1 MRVKKVM
8 LTILKWTGIVLAGL
22 VLLFFV
28 VRFTGQRINAR
39 TPKGGINE
47 SLYVDINGS
56 KQWINIYGQNK
67 DNPVLLFLHGGP
79 GGALSAQAYPVL
91 RKLSDIY
98 TVVNWDQR
106 SCGLSWT
113 KEMKGE
119 QITFEQLIKD
129 GEAMTEYL
137 LDRFGTDKIT
147 VMGISWGA
155 VFGANLVL
163 DHPERY
169 DKLIALSM
177 IVDGMETR
185 KAYKEWALEVTKDDP
200 ELHRIAE
207 NMMTE
212 QSEYDSI
219 PLDEQIQKELQDMFI
234 NEKYFPKDEYKGDFN
249 QTLALIFNPDYSL
262 KAYFNVLESLPKDVE
277 SLDESYC
284 YYSCFSSGSYK
295 AFSVLDRTDYKV
307 PVYIVMGDKD
317 YNVMTSVTKK
327 YFDSIT
333 APDKAYFEVEGGHE
347 SPMLRSGELSEI
359 VHSLPR

>member
-1 MRVKKVM
+1 MKKVI
-8 LTILKWTGIVLAGL
+8 LQILKWTGIVIAGL
-22 VLLFFV
+22 IILFFV
-28 VRFTGQRINAR
+28 VRFIGQRINAR

-79 GGALSAQAYPVL
+79 GGALSPSAYPVL

-106 SCGLSWT
+106 ACGLSWT
-113 KEMKGE
+113 KDMKGT
-119 QITFEQLIKD
+119 QVTFEQLLED

-137 LDRFGTDKIT
+137 LDRFGVDKIT

-155 VFGANLVL
+155 AFGANLVL

-177 IVDGMETR
+177 LVDGMETL
-185 KAYKEWALEVTKDDP
+185 KAYKEMALEITKDDP

-207 NMMTE
+207 NIMTE
-212 QSEYDSI
+212 QSEYDSL
-219 PLDEQIQKELQDMFI
+219 PVAEQLERELASSAID
-234 NEKYFPKDEYKGDFN
+234 EKYLRDPYKGDFN

-262 KAYFNVLESLPKDVE
+262 RAYFNVLASLPKNVE

-284 YYSCFSSGSYK
+284 YYFCLSNGSYK
-295 AFSVLDRTDYKV
+295 VISVLDRTDYKV
-307 PVYIVMGDKD
+307 PVYIIMGNKD
-317 YNVMTSVTKK
+317 YIVMTSVTKK

-333 APDKAYFEVEGGHE
+333 APAKEYYEVEGGHDAT
-347 SPMLRSGELSEI
+347 MLRSGELSEI
-359 VHSLPR
+359 VHGIPR